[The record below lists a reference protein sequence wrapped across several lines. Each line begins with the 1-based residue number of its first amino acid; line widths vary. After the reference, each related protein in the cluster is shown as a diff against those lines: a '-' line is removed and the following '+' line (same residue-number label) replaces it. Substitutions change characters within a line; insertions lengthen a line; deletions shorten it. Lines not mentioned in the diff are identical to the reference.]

1 MSVLGALRACLAPP
15 PLDPEPSE
23 VPGPQALVSR
33 MQVSQKTPGFGGG
46 GPSAVAGIV
55 LGSTA
60 APGSSGRIRL
70 LAWGPGSLSSDGSL
84 VRAMP

>member
-15 PLDPEPSE
+15 PLDPEPRE
-23 VPGPQALVSR
+23 APGPRALVSR

-46 GPSAVAGIV
+46 GPSAVAGIL
-55 LGSTA
+55 LGSMA
-60 APGSSGRIRL
+60 APGSSGHIRL
-70 LAWGPGSLSSDGSL
+70 LAWGQGSLSSNGSL